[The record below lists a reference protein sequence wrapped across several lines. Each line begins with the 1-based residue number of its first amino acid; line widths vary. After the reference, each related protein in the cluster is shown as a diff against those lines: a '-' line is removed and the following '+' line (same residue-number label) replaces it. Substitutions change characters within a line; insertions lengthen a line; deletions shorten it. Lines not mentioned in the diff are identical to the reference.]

1 MMQIP
6 EPYITTKGAARF
18 LGVCTRTVK
27 MRVAETRV
35 GLNDFPFYQD
45 KQSMGSPLRFKVSE
59 LEAWRKAQAKKQI
72 RGTLR
77 RMGGLRV
84 V

>member
-1 MMQIP
+1 MIY
-6 EPYITTKGAARF
+6 EPYISTKEAAGL
-18 LGVCTRTVK
+18 LGVCTRTIK
-27 MRVAETRV
+27 IRVAETRA

-45 KQSMGSPLRFKVSE
+45 KQNMGCPLRFKASE
-59 LEAWRKAQAKKQI
+59 LEAWRKAQAKRQI
-72 RGTLR
+72 QGTLR

>member
-1 MMQIP
+1 MNC
-6 EPYITTKGAARF
+6 EPYITTKEAAKF

-27 MRVAETRV
+27 MRVAETRA

-45 KQSMGSPLRFKVSE
+45 IHNSGCPLHFKASE
-59 LEAWRKAQAKKQI
+59 LEAWRKGQAKRQI

-77 RMGGLRV
+77 RMGVLRV